1 MTLGKQISRLRAAKG
16 LSQEDLAND
25 LQVSRQSI
33 SKWET
38 DTSVPELDKLLKLS
52 EVFGVT
58 LDELVKGPAEE
69 AAQAIDARVT
79 AKEIAQRRDFRG
91 VTTFTVDPAD
101 AKDFDD
107 ALSIRPIKDGL
118 WEVGVHIADV
128 THYVK
133 EGGIIDKEAEKIL
146 SDARKRAL
154 ENENKIVENAK
165 EEAAAII
172 ERARTE
178 AELEKQKAADDMKR
192 EMVVLA
198 SMMAG
203 KVVKA
208 SIDTTVQESL
218 INDTLKEI
226 GESTWQS

>member
-1 MTLGKQISRLRAAKG
+1 MEPRLFDLDFQLLADSALMIIAVFALFLVASYFLFNPVREMMKKRSDKIKDELDDAAK
-16 LSQEDLAND
+16 SQEDAAALKYEN
-25 LQVSRQSI
+25 
-33 SKWET
+33 
-38 DTSVPELDKLLKLS
+38 KLK
-52 EVFGVT
+52 
-58 LDELVKGPAEE
+58 D
-69 AAQAIDARVT
+69 IDN
-79 AKEIAQRRDFRG
+79 
-91 VTTFTVDPAD
+91 
-101 AKDFDD
+101 
-107 ALSIRPIKDGL
+107 
-118 WEVGVHIADV
+118 
-128 THYVK
+128 
-133 EGGIIDKEAEKIL
+133 EAEKIL
-146 SDARKRAL
+146 SDASKRAL
-154 ENENKIVENAK
+154 VNENKIVANAK